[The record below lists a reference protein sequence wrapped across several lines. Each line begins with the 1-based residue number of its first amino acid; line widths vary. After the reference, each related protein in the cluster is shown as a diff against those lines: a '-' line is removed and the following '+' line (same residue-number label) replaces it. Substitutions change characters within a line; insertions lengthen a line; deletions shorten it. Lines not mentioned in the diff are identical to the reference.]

1 MCKNMSHIPTSCGH
15 GILSSTERV
24 RQSVAVD
31 SYTSL
36 SLKTMVY
43 WHDPEKH
50 HTAFK
55 NETVVIARI
64 V

>member
-1 MCKNMSHIPTSCGH
+1 MWQRV
-15 GILSSTERV
+15 LSSTERV
-24 RQSVAVD
+24 RQTVAVD

-36 SLKTMVY
+36 SLKTMIH
-43 WHDPEKH
+43 WRDPEKH